1 MKSFDLGKRGF
12 ETWRAFT
19 IKAERELLRQLPTS
33 PGVYSMRFTRA
44 ESRLRGDSDIAYI
57 GKGTNQDGLQGRILQ
72 YFHRG
77 WQQST
82 NLAMKARLLEGV
94 ALELACVVTQDL
106 GEAVDLESELLLAF
120 EAEHGERPPFNKQ
133 AALAHLWGKSTES

>member
-12 ETWRAFT
+12 GTWRAFT
-19 IKAERELLRQLPTS
+19 IRAEGELLRQFPTS

-44 ESRLRGDSDIAYI
+44 DSRLRGESDIAYI
-57 GKGTNQDGLQGRILQ
+57 GKGTNQNGLQGRIRQ
-72 YFHRG
+72 YFHPG

-94 ALELACVVTQDL
+94 ALELAYVVTHDA

-133 AALAHLWGKSTES
+133 AALAHLWGKLTES